1 MHRLTESDLAVQ
13 ATARAFADELIPFEV
28 EAELH
33 DGRLAPDVEAA
44 HRGRAA
50 TWASRRRTSRSRTAG
65 AG

>member
-1 MHRLTESDLAVQ
+1 MHRLTESDLEVQ

-33 DGRLAPDVEAA
+33 DGRLAPAVLDRDV
-44 HRGRAA
+44 
-50 TWASRRRTSRSRTAG
+50 RRREAQVAG